1 MTIANPA
8 TIVLPPPMT
17 APIVYPE
24 SDGEPMAN
32 NSVQFRY
39 ITTIEGNLEILL
51 EEQSDVLV
59 AGDMFWYPVEGNN
72 TIRQAPDIMV
82 VWGRPKGD
90 RGSYLQWEEDEIVPQ
105 VVFEILSP
113 GNRKQEMLNKFVF
126 YERYGA
132 EEYYLYDPDRG
143 RLQGWLRNAQG
154 RFVEITRMKGW
165 RSPRLQIRFD
175 LLGRELLLYYP
186 DGKRFL
192 TFLELN
198 QRRAQAEARADREA
212 ARAHAEAEA
221 RAEAEQA
228 RLIAEQ
234 ALAAAEARMREM
246 EERLRQAGVAVST
259 GN

>member
-1 MTIANPA
+1 
-8 TIVLPPPMT
+8 MT

-212 ARAHAEAEA
+212 TRAHAEAEA

-234 ALAAAEARMREM
+234 ALAAAEERIREM

-259 GN
+259 GD